1 MPKPDH
7 HDHQEVVP
15 AARGC
20 AVLVSAAA
28 CGMVL
33 LMVLVLGVV
42 QLIVAPRVAMSLESR
57 DAELSGLTTFILG
70 IPWWLALLIGVLIA
84 GFAIIKE
91 LAISHA
97 LANFIINV
105 LILALLL
112 GYGVVAAVGLI
123 SPYIQ

>member
-1 MPKPDH
+1 MPPIDPT
-7 HDHQEVVP
+7 DHQEVVP

-20 AVLVSAAA
+20 AVLISAAA

-33 LMVLVLGVV
+33 LTTLVLGVV
-42 QLIVAPRVAMSLESR
+42 QLIIAPRVEASLESR
-57 DAELSGLTTFILG
+57 NASAPGLTDFIFS
-70 IPWWLALLIGVLIA
+70 IPWWLAVVIGLVVA
-84 GFAIIKE
+84 GFAVIKE

-105 LILALLL
+105 LILTLLL